1 MENANGKPALSQHL
15 NGSHSQR
22 KAKKGRCG
30 KWHCRAFTARAWLC
44 ISGVSQQR
52 NCCSKP
58 GRVISSSASSL
69 GPGKSSEDPAQMPPI
84 VLTFVFSLSTLRPL
98 LTSPCW
104 LLHPLSLL
112 HPNTHKTSL
121 QFRQC
126 SARLSFLLCDL
137 VTCPLSEFL
146 HDQGHPSLH
155 FQGLS
160 WVNS

>member
-1 MENANGKPALSQHL
+1 MGATHRGKQRKPEVGNGIAELSQFGH
-15 NGSHSQR
+15 GSVSL
-22 KAKKGRCG
+22 G
-30 KWHCRAFTARAWLC
+30 
-44 ISGVSQQR
+44 ISQQC

-69 GPGKSSEDPAQMPPI
+69 GPGKLSEDPAQMPRI
-84 VLTFVFSLSTLRPL
+84 VLTFVFSLSPLKSL

-112 HPNTHKTSL
+112 CPNIHKISL
-121 QFRQC
+121 QFRQY

-137 VTCPLSEFL
+137 VTCPLFEFL

-155 FQGLS
+155 FWGLS

>member
-1 MENANGKPALSQHL
+1 MGATHRGK
-15 NGSHSQR
+15 QR
-22 KAKKGRCG
+22 KAKVGNG
-30 KWHCRAFTARAWLC
+30 IAELSQLGHGSVSLG
-44 ISGVSQQR
+44 ISQQR

-84 VLTFVFSLSTLRPL
+84 VLTFVFSLSTLRSL
-98 LTSPCW
+98 LTSPCC

-112 HPNTHKTSL
+112 HPNIHKTSL
-121 QFRQC
+121 QFRQR

>member
-1 MENANGKPALSQHL
+1 MGATHRGK
-15 NGSHSQR
+15 QR
-22 KAKKGRCG
+22 KAKVGNG
-30 KWHCRAFTARAWLC
+30 IAELSQLGHGSVSLG
-44 ISGVSQQR
+44 ISQQR

-84 VLTFVFSLSTLRPL
+84 VLMFFSPSALRSL